1 MNNNMINLKDINNM
15 NKFNNQQNLMIITKK
30 ILELVE

>member
-30 ILELVE
+30 ILDLVE